1 MRIGIDLDD
10 SICKT
15 KEMVEIKLHEYVT
28 KHNLNFDS
36 VYINDIEME
45 RFYKEKLESIYR
57 NVDTKKN
64 VVDVLRRLKN
74 KGNEIYIIT
83 ARGVKFKADDIDYYK
98 ITMDWLNSKNIVI
111 DKLII
116 SCYGENKVEACKK
129 ENIDIMIESDPYN
142 YKMLC
147 NNNIFTLLFD
157 DRDVVSLGSR
167 DFNNWISIEKYIEEY
182 RKENN

>member
-15 KEMVEIKLHEYVT
+15 KEMVEIKLHEYCM
-28 KHNLNFDS
+28 KHQLDFDS
-36 VYINDIEME
+36 VFINDIEME
-45 RFYKEKLESIYR
+45 KFYKEKLEAIYK

-83 ARGVKFKADDIDYYK
+83 ARGVKFKADIDYYK

-111 DKLII
+111 DKLIT
-116 SCYGENKVEACKK
+116 SCYGENKVDACKR
-129 ENIDIMIESDPYN
+129 EHIDIMIESDPYN
-142 YKMLC
+142 YKILC
-147 NNNIFTLLFD
+147 NNNIKALLFD
-157 DRDVVSLGSR
+157 DKDIVSLGKR
-167 DFNNWISIEKYIEEY
+167 DFNNWLSIEQYIEEH
-182 RKENN
+182 RKENI